1 MNIKFIGS
9 GPAAKALVYYIMDYI
24 TKNDLQIHARVQM
37 LQATICSHVEK
48 FNDNSSAGELQK
60 D

>member
-1 MNIKFIGS
+1 MDIKFIGS

-37 LQATICSHVEK
+37 LQAAICSHVEK